1 MKTDRA
7 LVNTNMLSINE
18 GQVPLMMKKYNAGRL
33 TKNLFSRYVDER
45 LNVSS
50 PMGRGLCLDK
60 IRRGKV
66 VIFAGGTGI
75 FPFLD
80 LFDLAYE
87 DSLYRHA

>member
-50 PMGRGLCLDK
+50 PMGRGF
-60 IRRGKV
+60 
-66 VIFAGGTGI
+66 FAGGTGI

-80 LFDLAYE
+80 LFDLLFKFTLIQKNRVL
-87 DSLYRHA
+87 SPC